1 MSALT
6 KIHPEDHQLAAQIAK
21 ATRFSAC
28 LHLGP
33 GNRHTR
39 YVEQGGREG
48 YEAVLQVADELNALS
63 KFGRRTVVY
72 AINSLGSFP
81 VDTKLA
87 RLAGLVDA

>member
-1 MSALT
+1 MNARL
-6 KIHPEDHQLAAQIAK
+6 KIHPEDHQLAEQIAK

-39 YVEQGGREG
+39 YIEQGGREG
-48 YEAVLQVADELNALS
+48 YEAALAVADELNAMS
-63 KFGRRTVVY
+63 KFGRRSVIY

-87 RLAGLVDA
+87 KLAGLVDA